1 LNSPVIQEALRK
13 KTTVLSALFLVSAML
28 MLAPRARAQASAGSI
43 SALNGT
49 VAIERAGRSIPGIYG
64 TTLQVGDALTTDA
77 KSRVTIG
84 LSDGSQIELTE
95 SSTLVLTE
103 NTLNPDG
110 SRASTKVTLLG
121 GLVRSLVRVA
131 AGAAPNFEVNT
142 PNAVAA
148 ARGTKFDVSYEK
160 GQARSAGP

>member
-1 LNSPVIQEALRK
+1 LRK
-13 KTTVLSALFLVSAML
+13 NATVFSALFLVSTML
-28 MLAPRARAQASAGSI
+28 MLAPRARAQAAAGSI
-43 SALNGT
+43 SALNGN
-49 VAIERAGRSIPGIYG
+49 VAIERAGTSIPGIYG
-64 TTLQVGDALTTDA
+64 TTLQVGDKLTTDA
-77 KSRVTIG
+77 KSRVTIA

-121 GLVRSLVRVA
+121 GLVRSFVRVA
-131 AGAAPNFEVNT
+131 AGAAPNFEVYT

-160 GQARSAGP
+160 GQARPVGP

>member
-1 LNSPVIQEALRK
+1 MRN
-13 KTTVLSALFLVSAML
+13 TTVVSTLLLVGAILALTPHAGAGQF
-28 MLAPRARAQASAGSI
+28 AGSI
-43 SALNGT
+43 TALNGN
-49 VAIERAGRSIPGIYG
+49 VAIERAGKAIPAIYG
-64 TTLQVGDALTTDA
+64 TTLQVGDKLTTDA

-84 LSDGSQIELTE
+84 LIDGSQVELTE

-103 NTLNPDG
+103 SVLNPDG

-131 AGAAPNFEVNT
+131 AGGAPNFEVHT

-160 GQARSAGP
+160 GQERTLGP